1 MPDVT
6 PINTISHV
14 GTSFL
19 IPMKQLKIDTNTQN
33 IENTTLIIA
42 DLLFRFEFGLGD
54 IIQYTLNAIR

>member
-19 IPMKQLKIDTNTQN
+19 IPMKQLNVDANTQN
-33 IENTTLIIA
+33 IDTTTLTIA
-42 DLLFRFEFGLGD
+42 DLLFRFEFGFGELF
-54 IIQYTLNAIR
+54 